1 MDYNNYIQIIH
12 KKNTISRMKYHKD
25 DDSKFFFYF
34 KKNKKLYR
42 KLYTSQGGTR
52 GVRIDDAIVQLTIFY
67 NKCDKLRI
75 DVNQEITV
83 NEYWTE
89 FVALKEWSD
98 RHRYNSN
105 NIYKLYIK
113 NYLGDIKVKAVTH
126 GHIDT
131 VMMKSKSKSKRIQ
144 KFILEILEPLF
155 RKAVRDTLL
164 DVTPIDDTHQVKRNF
179 NREKKQIL
187 APNDKFVAL
196 HGAIHKLDDVKIR
209 TAFLFGFNGRRLQ
222 EVLKMKWDHI
232 DFNGHSYSIPAE
244 NSKVDVTM
252 TFALNQELSVLLLEL
267 WEHRNSEFI
276 FASNR
281 DPSSPMVRLSQYYEE
296 IRESSGLSDFTFH
309 WMRNLLVSTLA
320 NRGVAVADLSAI
332 LGHQDTGTI
341 NKYLSLQRD
350 TAGMRANDAISDVLS
365 LPVQKLDKV
374 K

>member
-1 MDYNNYIQIIH
+1 MNSKNYIPIIH
-12 KKNTISRMKYHKD
+12 KKNTLSRMNYHKD

-52 GVRIDDAIVQLTIFY
+52 GVRIDDAIVQLNIFY

-83 NEYWTE
+83 NDYWTE

-105 NIYKLYIK
+105 NIYKLHIK
-113 NYLGDIKVKAVTH
+113 NYLGDIKVKSVTH

-196 HGAIHKLDDVKIR
+196 HGAIHQLDDVKIR
-209 TAFLFGFNGRRLQ
+209 TAFLFGFHGRRLQ
-222 EVLKMKWDHI
+222 GVLTMKWEHI

-267 WEHRNSEFI
+267 WDSKESEFI

-281 DPSSPMVRLSQYYEE
+281 DPSSPMVRLSQYYDE

-350 TAGMRANDAISDVLS
+350 TAGKRANDAISDVL
-365 LPVQKLDKV
+365 LGNKV